1 MLKFLYYSFLFIIGI
16 VSALAIISL
25 SILWNYGNDLPD
37 YMQLKS
43 YKTKAMTRLYSNEDN
58 IIKEYANEKRVF
70 IPYEAIPKLLIEAFI
85 VTEDKN
91 FFKHDGID
99 FKGISRAVIINIKHL
114 ITDKRLIGAST
125 ITQQVAKNFLL
136 SNEVSFDRKIK
147 EALLALRIERTLTK
161 EQILEL
167 YLNEIFLGFRSYGVA
182 VASLNYFNKSINE
195 LNLAEIAFLAGLP
208 KGPNNYHPIKK
219 YNAAINRRNYV
230 LSRLFE
236 EGVISRI
243 DLSKALKN
251 KIQVKSNQNNIKINA
266 HYFSEEVRK
275 IIINKYDKE
284 YLYNE
289 GLYVLTTLDEKL
301 QSYAETSLKE
311 GLEEYDKRQGW
322 RGKLGNIKLT
332 HINSKWL
339 SYFNNYDLKD
349 KSNNIYSVV
358 LGFEDKEITIGFL
371 DGDLGKLDL
380 IGSAWVFNPSNKDDI
395 TIDSYKNSILKV
407 GDIILVKKSLNYDE
421 SNQLYKIHQVPQTNG
436 GIVVIDAF
444 TGNVLALVGGYN
456 FKKNKFNRVTQ
467 AKRQAGSAFKPF
479 VYLAALESGLTPS
492 SLILDSPLVIDQ
504 GPGLSEWIPK
514 NYTGS
519 YYGLSTLR
527 TGLEKSRNVMTVRLA
542 NSIGIEKIAE
552 IGSRFNIGDYPE
564 QLATA
569 LGSGETSLLNL
580 TAAYASFVNDGY
592 LVRPNFIETIH
603 DRYGKIIYS
612 KNTNKCQDC
621 KNEDVGPQI
630 FKNSVKPIRVIKNT
644 NAFQIAWMLNGVI
657 KNGTGKSLKDI
668 DNYIGGKTGT
678 TNDNKDAWFIGF
690 SSNLVV
696 GVFIGNDMP
705 SSLGKKETGGKVAA
719 PIWGNFMKKALLMYP
734 SSPFKIPKNVEMI
747 KVDHETGLLPSAE
760 TKKIIYEAF
769 ISGTAPT
776 TYKMKPS
783 GDIKNLKPLD
793 GKIY

>member
-37 YMQLKS
+37 YMQLQS
-43 YKTKAMTRLYSNEDN
+43 YKTKAMTRLYSSNDN
-58 IIKEYANEKRVF
+58 IIQEYANEKRVF
-70 IPYEAIPKLLIEAFI
+70 IPYEAIPKLLIEAFV

-99 FKGISRAVIINIKHL
+99 FKGISRAVILNIKHL
-114 ITDKRLIGAST
+114 ITDKRLVGAST

-167 YLNEIFLGFRSYGVA
+167 YLNEIFLGFRSYGIA
-182 VASLNYFNKSINE
+182 VASQNYFNKSINE

-208 KGPNNYHPIKK
+208 KGPNNYHPLKK
-219 YNAAINRRNYV
+219 YNAAVNRRNYV

-243 DLSKALKN
+243 DLAKALKN

-301 QSYAETSLKE
+301 QSYAEKSLKE

-322 RGKLGNIKLT
+322 RGKVGNIQFNN
-332 HINSKWL
+332 IDSEWL
-339 SYFNNYDLKD
+339 SKFNNYELKD
-349 KSNNIYSVV
+349 KNNNIYSVV
-358 LGFEDKEITIGFL
+358 LGFEGKEINIGFL
-371 DGDLGKLDL
+371 NGDFGKLD
-380 IGSAWVFNPSNKDDI
+380 IMESAWVINTSNRDNI
-395 TIDSYKNSILKV
+395 TIDSFKNTILKV
-407 GDIILVKKSLNYDE
+407 GDIISVTKSSNYRVDDE
-421 SNQLYKIHQVPQTNG
+421 LYKIYQVPQANG
-436 GIVVIDAF
+436 GIVAIDAF

-504 GPGLSEWIPK
+504 GPGLSEWVPK

-542 NSIGIEKIAE
+542 NSIGIEKIVE
-552 IGSRFNIGDYPE
+552 IGNRFNIGNYPA

-569 LGSGETSLLNL
+569 LGAGETSLINL
-580 TAAYASFVNDGY
+580 TAAYASFINEGN
-592 LVRPNFIETIH
+592 LVTPKFIETIH
-603 DRYGKIIYS
+603 DRYGKILYS
-612 KNTNKCQDC
+612 KNTKKCEHC
-621 KNEDVGPQI
+621 NNEFIGHDI
-630 FKNSVKPIRVIKNT
+630 FNNSIMPVKGTKDSY
-644 NAFQIAWMLNGVI
+644 AFQIAWILNGVI
-657 KNGTGKSLKDI
+657 KNGTGKSLKGI
-668 DNYIGGKTGT
+668 SNYIGGKTGT
-678 TNDNKDAWFIGF
+678 TNDNKDAWFVGF

-696 GVFIGNDMP
+696 GVYVGYDMP
-705 SSLGKKETGGKVAA
+705 GSLGDKETGGKVAA
-719 PIWGNFMKKALLMYP
+719 PIWGNFMKDALLIYP
-734 SSPFKIPKNVEMI
+734 SKAFKIPNNIEMVI
-747 KVDHETGLLPSAE
+747 VDPETGLLSTPN
-760 TKKIIYEAF
+760 TDKTIYEAF
-769 ISGTAPT
+769 VTGTAPT
-776 TYKMKPS
+776 TYKIKPS
-783 GDIKNLKPLD
+783 GDVKNLKPLD
-793 GKIY
+793 GKVY